1 MVIYAEG
8 EPLKLTKELVVL
20 IGILMAGA
28 VGLVLGLAVLANW
41 QDGSII
47 GMLSL
52 FGSLATGIIVAVR
65 NQQKTVE
72 QIDQLQRVVATGQ
85 RVADDQLSTVI
96 EQTNGPSHAALVA
109 TAQQAALATVA
120 ELKNQGHL

>member
-109 TAQQAALATVA
+109 TAQQAAVATVA

>member
-1 MVIYAEG
+1 M
-8 EPLKLTKELVVL
+8 KLTKELVVL
-20 IGILMAGA
+20 IGILMLGA

-85 RVADDQLSTVI
+85 RVQDNQLSTVI
-96 EQTNGPSHAALVA
+96 EQTNGPSHAAMLA

-120 ELKNQGHL
+120 ELKTQGHL